1 VAGHRG
7 LEPLHGFL
15 HALLHVAHEARLT
28 SSGWSPDLG
37 DRKGGTCASARRKT
51 AHVPHRLKVSV
62 VEVVAVA
69 VVFLRVVVAAGGR
82 REASVVRPP
91 DA

>member
-1 VAGHRG
+1 MAGHRG

-28 SSGWSPDLG
+28 RSGWSPDLA
-37 DRKGGTCASARRKT
+37 DRKSGTCASARRKT
-51 AHVPHRLKVSV
+51 AHVPHMLKVSV

-69 VVFLRVVVAAGGR
+69 VVLVRVVGAAGGR
-82 REASVVRPP
+82 KEASVL
-91 DA
+91 